1 LQVRNRGENGK
12 KFRLPRKIIF
22 DPLGKPGVLRLD
34 KRKNKDYNES
44 SGREKNPP
52 RPQNRKNKMA
62 RNSKMTAR
70 KNISRKIANP
80 VTQLWDGAQSKS
92 AVLFDMLK
100 TKNGA
105 HVEDLVQATGWNVAT
120 VRVRLNQIGKLGY
133 TVANVG
139 GYGDSVY
146 KLVA

>member
-1 LQVRNRGENGK
+1 
-12 KFRLPRKIIF
+12 
-22 DPLGKPGVLRLD
+22 
-34 KRKNKDYNES
+34 
-44 SGREKNPP
+44 
-52 RPQNRKNKMA
+52 MA

-80 VTQLWDGAQSKS
+80 FTQLWDGAQSKS